1 MRVGGGHYNPVKDDR
16 LPVTILS
23 GFLGAGKTTLLKH
36 ILENKKGK
44 KVAVIVNDMAELN
57 IDARLIKNLKQVEEK
72 VVEMQ
77 NGCICCTLREDLLME
92 VKKLALAG
100 KYDYLVIESTG
111 ISEPMQVAETFTFEA
126 DEEEDSQD
134 HEDHDHDEDEE
145 DWDQKLSPEELK
157 KQGEIIKAME
167 ILNDVAR
174 LDTTVTVVDLSSFQ
188 AYISSVQEVVDIAEN
203 VPAED
208 DRSVANLMIDQLE
221 FADVVLLNKRDLVTD
236 QEANHVASLVRRLNP
251 NALIRTTVRSDV
263 ELNYV
268 LDTGRFSFAKAALNP
283 GWLQEMRG
291 SHKPETLEY
300 GISSFVY
307 RRRRPF
313 HGGRLTTIIDDRSF
327 FKELHIMRSKGF
339 AWIAHMPDVMQD
351 WSTAGPQFECSEG
364 GTWLTCV
371 PREHW
376 PMDMD
381 TPEQI
386 ADVMKDFKEPYGDK
400 RQEIVII
407 GAKMNHEQVAAI
419 LDDALLTDE
428 ELAKGPEGWKTLDKG
443 MFVYTQEEVDEDM
456 DTKEDEPSNHVIS

>member
-1 MRVGGGHYNPVKDDR
+1 MITGGNYNPMKDDR

-57 IDARLIKNLKQVEEK
+57 IDARLIKNLTQVEEK

-77 NGCICCTLREDLLME
+77 NGCICCTLREDLLIE
-92 VKKLALAG
+92 VKKLALDG

-111 ISEPMQVAETFTFEA
+111 ISEPMQVAETFTFAAEEEEDDEDHDDHDHEE
-126 DEEEDSQD
+126 DEEE
-134 HEDHDHDEDEE
+134 
-145 DWDQKLSPEELK
+145 LTPEQRK
-157 KQGEIIKAME
+157 KHNEIMKAME

-188 AYISSVQEVVDIAEN
+188 EYMSSVQELVDIAKN

-208 DRSVANLMIDQLE
+208 ERSVANLMIDQLE
-221 FADVVLLNKRDLVTD
+221 FADVLLLNKRDLVTD
-236 QEANHVASLVRRLNP
+236 QEANHVASLVRKLNP

-268 LDTGRFSFAKAALNP
+268 LDTGRFSFSKAALNP

-291 SHKPETLEY
+291 THKPETLEY

-313 HGGRLTTIIDDRSF
+313 HGARLTSIIEDRSF
-327 FKELHIMRSKGF
+327 YKKLNIIRSKGY
-339 AWIAHMPDVMQD
+339 AWIGHMPDVMQD

-371 PREHW
+371 PREYW

-386 ADVMKDFKEPYGDK
+386 AEVMKDFEGPYGDK

-407 GAKMNHEQVAAI
+407 GAEMNHERVAAI
-419 LDDALLTDE
+419 LDEALLTEE
-428 ELAKGPEGWKTLDKG
+428 ELSRGPEEWKTLEKG
-443 MFVYTQEEVDEDM
+443 MFVYVSEVDEHENKDQ
-456 DTKEDEPSNHVIS
+456 PSQHIIA

>member
-1 MRVGGGHYNPVKDDR
+1 MITGGNYNPLKDDR

-57 IDARLIKNLKQVEEK
+57 IDARLIKNLTQVEEK

-92 VKKLALAG
+92 VKRLALEG

-111 ISEPMQVAETFTFEA
+111 ISEPMQVAETFTFAA
-126 DEEEDSQD
+126 DEEEDD
-134 HEDHDHDEDEE
+134 EDHDDHDHEEDEDDE
-145 DWDQKLSPEELK
+145 WDNLTPEQEK
-157 KQGEIIKAME
+157 KRSEIVKAME

-188 AYISSVQEVVDIAEN
+188 EYISSVLDIVDIAKN

-208 DRSVANLMIDQLE
+208 ERSVANLMIDQLE
-221 FADVVLLNKRDLVTD
+221 FADIVLLNKRDLVTD
-236 QEANHVASLVRRLNP
+236 KEANHVASLVRRLNP
-251 NALIRTTVRSDV
+251 NALIRTSVRSDV
-263 ELNYV
+263 ELSYV

-291 SHKPETLEY
+291 THIPETLEY

-313 HGGRLTTIIDDRSF
+313 HGARLTTIIDDRCF
-327 FKELHIMRSKGF
+327 FKQLNIVRSKGF
-339 AWIAHMPDVMQD
+339 AWIAHMPDTMQD

-364 GTWLTCV
+364 GTWLSCV
-371 PREHW
+371 PREYW
-376 PMDMD
+376 PMDME

-386 ADVMKDFKEPYGDK
+386 ADVMKDFEGPYGDK

-407 GAKMNHEQVAAI
+407 GAEMNEQRVTAV
-419 LDDALLTDE
+419 LDDALLTEE
-428 ELAKGPEGWKTLDKG
+428 ELAAGPEAWKTFENG
-443 MFVYTQEEVDEDM
+443 MFVYLKEVDQEM
-456 DTKEDEPSNHVIS
+456 GGKEDQPSQHIIA

>member
-1 MRVGGGHYNPVKDDR
+1 MEVDGEQNKPVKDDR

-44 KVAVIVNDMAELN
+44 KIAVIVNDMAELN
-57 IDARLIKNLKQVEEK
+57 IDARLIKDLKQVEEK
-72 VVEMQ
+72 IVEMQ
-77 NGCICCTLREDLLME
+77 NGCICCTLREDLLLE
-92 VKKLALAG
+92 VKKLALEG

-126 DEEEDSQD
+126 DDED
-134 HEDHDHDEDEE
+134 HEDHVDHEGHDHYDDEDKE
-145 DWDQKLSPEELK
+145 DWEMKLSPEELK
-157 KQGEIIKAME
+157 KQGEVMKAMK

-174 LDTTVTVVDLSSFQ
+174 LDTTVTVVDLSSFRE
-188 AYISSVQEVVDIAEN
+188 YISSVQELVDIANN

-221 FADVVLLNKRDLVTD
+221 FADVVLLNKRDLVTVD
-236 QEANHVASLVRRLNP
+236 VAKMISSLVKRLNP

-263 ELNYV
+263 ELDYV
-268 LDTGRFSFAKAALNP
+268 LGTGRFSFAKAELNP

-291 SHKPETLEY
+291 THKPETLEY

-313 HGGRLTTIIDDRSF
+313 HGGRLTTFIGRF

-339 AWIAHMPDVMQD
+339 AWIGHWPDMLQD
-351 WSTAGPQFECSEG
+351 WSTAGAQFECAEG
-364 GTWLTCV
+364 GTWLSCV

-386 ADVMKDFKEPYGDK
+386 ADVMKDFEEPFGDR

-407 GAKMNHEQVAAI
+407 GAEMNHKQISQI
-419 LDDALLTDE
+419 LDSALLTDE
-428 ELAKGPEGWKTLDKG
+428 ELAKGPEGWKTFDKG
-443 MFVYTQEEVDEDM
+443 IFVQPDEEDDEDM
-456 DTKEDEPSNHVIS
+456 DI

>member
-1 MRVGGGHYNPVKDDR
+1 MRVETEQKKSGKDDR

-44 KVAVIVNDMAELN
+44 KIAVIVNDMAELN
-57 IDARLIKNLKQVEEK
+57 IDARLIKDLKQVEEK

-77 NGCICCTLREDLLME
+77 NGCICCTLREDLLLE
-92 VKKLALAG
+92 VKKLALDG

-126 DEEEDSQD
+126 EEEEGDED
-134 HEDHDHDEDEE
+134 HEDHEHDEDHE
-145 DWDQKLSPEELK
+145 DHEHDEDNEDLEMMLSPEELK

-188 AYISSVQEVVDIAEN
+188 EYISSVQDLVDIADN

-236 QEANHVASLVRRLNP
+236 QEANIAASLVRRLNH
-251 NALIRTTVRSDV
+251 NALIRSTVRSEV
-263 ELNYV
+263 ELNDV
-268 LDTGRFSFAKAALNP
+268 LGTGRFSFEKAELNP
-283 GWLQEMRG
+283 GWLLEMRG
-291 SHKPETLEY
+291 AHKPETLEY

-313 HGGRLTTIIDDRSF
+313 HGGRLTTFMGRF

-339 AWIAHMPDVMQD
+339 AWICNRSDMVQL
-351 WSTAGPQFECSEG
+351 WSTAGAQFECSEG
-364 GTWLTCV
+364 GKWLCCV

-376 PMDMD
+376 PLDMEA
-381 TPEQI
+381 PEEI
-386 ADVMKDFKEPYGDK
+386 AEVMKYFQEPYGDR

-407 GAKMNHEQVAAI
+407 GARMNHEQVAEI
-419 LDDALLTDE
+419 LDSALLTDE
-428 ELAKGPEGWKTLDKG
+428 ELAKGPEGWKTLDVG
-443 MFVYTQEEVDEDM
+443 IFGNTEEEGDEDM
-456 DTKEDEPSNHVIS
+456 DMHKD

>member
-1 MRVGGGHYNPVKDDR
+1 MEVDGEQNKPVKDDR

-44 KVAVIVNDMAELN
+44 KIAVIVNDMAELN
-57 IDARLIKNLKQVEEK
+57 IDARLIKDLKQVEEK
-72 VVEMQ
+72 IVEMQ
-77 NGCICCTLREDLLME
+77 NGCICCTLREDLLLE
-92 VKKLALAG
+92 VKKLALEG

-126 DEEEDSQD
+126 DDED
-134 HEDHDHDEDEE
+134 HEDHVDHEGHDHYDDEDKE
-145 DWDQKLSPEELK
+145 DWEMKLSPEELK
-157 KQGEIIKAME
+157 KQGEVMKAMK

-174 LDTTVTVVDLSSFQ
+174 LDTTVTVVDLSSFRE
-188 AYISSVQEVVDIAEN
+188 YISSVQELVDIANN

-221 FADVVLLNKRDLVTD
+221 FADVVLLNKRDLVTVD
-236 QEANHVASLVRRLNP
+236 VAKMISSLVKRLNP

-263 ELNYV
+263 ELDYV
-268 LDTGRFSFAKAALNP
+268 LGTGRFSFAKAELNP

-291 SHKPETLEY
+291 THKPETLEY

-313 HGGRLTTIIDDRSF
+313 HGGRLTTFIGRF

-339 AWIAHMPDVMQD
+339 AWIGHWPDMLQD
-351 WSTAGPQFECSEG
+351 WSTAGAQFECAEG
-364 GTWLTCV
+364 GTWLSCV

-386 ADVMKDFKEPYGDK
+386 ADVMKDFEEPFGDR

-407 GAKMNHEQVAAI
+407 GAEMNHKQISQI
-419 LDDALLTDE
+419 LDSALLTDE
-428 ELAKGPEGWKTLDKG
+428 ELAKGPEGWKTFDKG
-443 MFVYTQEEVDEDM
+443 IFVQPDEEADEDM
-456 DTKEDEPSNHVIS
+456 DI

>member
-1 MRVGGGHYNPVKDDR
+1 MEVDGEQNKPVKDDR

-44 KVAVIVNDMAELN
+44 KIAVIVNDMAELN
-57 IDARLIKNLKQVEEK
+57 IDARLIKDLKQVEEK
-72 VVEMQ
+72 IVEMQ
-77 NGCICCTLREDLLME
+77 NGCICCTLREDLLLE
-92 VKKLALAG
+92 VKKLALEG

-126 DEEEDSQD
+126 DDED
-134 HEDHDHDEDEE
+134 HEDHVDHEGHDHYDDEDKE
-145 DWDQKLSPEELK
+145 DWEMKLSPEELK
-157 KQGEIIKAME
+157 KQGEVMKAMK

-174 LDTTVTVVDLSSFQ
+174 LDTTVTVVDLSSFRE
-188 AYISSVQEVVDIAEN
+188 YISSVQELVDIANN

-221 FADVVLLNKRDLVTD
+221 FADVVLLNKRDLVTVD
-236 QEANHVASLVRRLNP
+236 VAKMISSLVKRLNP

-263 ELNYV
+263 ELDYV
-268 LDTGRFSFAKAALNP
+268 LGTGRFSFAKAELNP

-291 SHKPETLEY
+291 THKPETLEY

-313 HGGRLTTIIDDRSF
+313 HGGRLTTFIGRF

-339 AWIAHMPDVMQD
+339 AWIGHWPDMLQD
-351 WSTAGPQFECSEG
+351 WSTAGAQFECAEG
-364 GTWLTCV
+364 GTWLSCV

-376 PMDMD
+376 PMDME

-386 ADVMKDFKEPYGDK
+386 ADVMKDFEEPFGDR

-407 GAKMNHEQVAAI
+407 GAEMNHEQVSI
-419 LDDALLTDE
+419 SLDSALLTDE
-428 ELAKGPEGWKTLDKG
+428 ELAKGPEGWKTFDKG
-443 MFVYTQEEVDEDM
+443 IFVQPEEEADEDM
-456 DTKEDEPSNHVIS
+456 DI

>member
-1 MRVGGGHYNPVKDDR
+1 MEVDGEQNNLVMDDR

-44 KVAVIVNDMAELN
+44 KIAVIVNDMAELN
-57 IDARLIKNLKQVEEK
+57 IDARLIKDLKQVEEK
-72 VVEMQ
+72 IVEME
-77 NGCICCTLREDLLME
+77 NGCICCTLREDLLLE
-92 VKKLALAG
+92 VKKLALEG

-126 DEEEDSQD
+126 DEEEDVED
-134 HEDHDHDEDEE
+134 DEDHHHDEDME
-145 DWDQKLSPEELK
+145 DWEVKLSPEELE
-157 KQGEIIKAME
+157 KQGEIIKAMK

-188 AYISSVQEVVDIAEN
+188 EYISSVQELADIANN

-221 FADVVLLNKRDLVTD
+221 FADVVLLNKRDLVTV
-236 QEANHVASLVRRLNP
+236 QEANMVASLVRRLNP

-263 ELNYV
+263 ELSYV
-268 LDTGRFSFAKAALNP
+268 LDTGRFSFVKAEMNP
-283 GWLQEMRG
+283 GWLQEIRG
-291 SHKPETLEY
+291 AHKPETLEY

-313 HGGRLTTIIDDRSF
+313 HGGRLTTFIGRF
-327 FKELHIMRSKGF
+327 FKELHIMRSKGY
-339 AWIAHMPDVMQD
+339 AWIGHWPDALQD
-351 WSTAGPQFECSEG
+351 WSTAGAQFECSEG
-364 GTWLTCV
+364 GTWLSCV

-376 PMDMD
+376 PMEMK

-386 ADVMKDFKEPYGDK
+386 AEVMKDFEEPYGDK

-407 GAKMNHEQVAAI
+407 GAKMNHEQVAEI
-419 LDDALLTDE
+419 LDNTLLTDE
-428 ELAKGPEGWKTLDKG
+428 ELAKGPDGWKKLDKG
-443 MFVYTQEEVDEDM
+443 IFVHTEEEVE
-456 DTKEDEPSNHVIS
+456 